1 MDLLDK
7 LAEQLDEQINPKQEQ
22 VETPQ
27 MTQELYEALIEK
39 KMSDMEL
46 RLNATISKL
55 IEQNLKP
62 TGKVEETKENTQPTE
77 EVEQEG
83 EKQ

>member
-1 MDLLDK
+1 MDLLDR
-7 LAEQLDEQINPKQEQ
+7 LAQQLDEQINPKEGQ

-62 TGKVEETKENTQPTE
+62 TGKVEETNENTQPTE
-77 EVEQEG
+77 EVGQEG

>member
-7 LAEQLDEQINPKQEQ
+7 LAEKLDEQISPKQEQ

-62 TGKVEETKENTQPTE
+62 TEKVEEQNTPPT
-77 EVEQEG
+77 EVEQKG
-83 EKQ
+83 ETE